1 MDLKKYKELFLYLLF
16 GGLTTVIN
24 IVVYSALYYTHITE
38 NVPATV
44 IAWIASVLFAYITNR
59 IWVFESKNS
68 NILKEAISFFGFR
81 ALSGVI
87 DVIIMYVAVD
97 VMTVDG
103 ALAKIASN
111 VIVVILNYIFSKL
124 WIFK

>member
-1 MDLKKYKELFLYLLF
+1 MNFKKYKELFLYLLF

-24 IVVYSALYYTHITE
+24 IVVYSALYYTEIAE

-59 IWVFESKNS
+59 IWVFESKNK
-68 NILKEAISFFGFR
+68 NILKEAVSFFGFR
-81 ALSGVI
+81 ILSGII
-87 DVIIMYVAVD
+87 DVAIMYIAVD
-97 VMTVDG
+97 MMSFDG
-103 ALAKIASN
+103 ALAKVASN